1 MTPYIDMFISDKIN
15 MESNTRSEILKGAV
29 STSFP
34 HKNIYY
40 CVTCEVNSDM
50 LYIYT
55 MMEYNKRQL
64 YKRDGILVGVT
75 NGKKEMEDFIVSLT
89 EKTLKETG
97 TADIYTY
104 IHKRNGK

>member
-1 MTPYIDMFISDKIN
+1 
-15 MESNTRSEILKGAV
+15 
-29 STSFP
+29 
-34 HKNIYY
+34 
-40 CVTCEVNSDM
+40 
-50 LYIYT
+50 

-75 NGKKEMEDFIVSLT
+75 NGKKEMEDFIASLT

>member
-15 MESNTRSEILKGAV
+15 TESNTRSKILKGDV
-29 STSFP
+29 SASFSL
-34 HKNIYY
+34 KSIYY

-55 MMEYNKRQL
+55 MLEYKKRQL
-64 YKRDGILVGVT
+64 FKKEGILVGVT
-75 NGKKEMEDFIVSLT
+75 NGRKETEDLIISLT

-104 IHKRNGK
+104 IHKRNGR

>member
-15 MESNTRSEILKGAV
+15 MESNTRSEVLKGLV
-29 STSFP
+29 SASFP

-50 LYIYT
+50 LYVYT

-75 NGKKEMEDFIVSLT
+75 IGRKEMEDLIVSLT
-89 EKTLKETG
+89 EKALKETG

-104 IHKRNGK
+104 IHKRNGR